1 MELEDIYRRD
11 LNLLVALKVLIEEG
25 SVSQAALR
33 LNLSQSAT
41 SRVLG
46 RLREL
51 LNDPL
56 FTRQGQH
63 LIPTKKALEISQR
76 IDQPLESFRQL
87 LSPSDFDPY
96 YCSERFSDRNHRL
109 RDANHLAVCV
119 T

>member
-76 IDQPLESFRQL
+76 IENHSANCLAL
-87 LSPSDFDPY
+87 VLST
-96 YCSERFSDRNHRL
+96 L
-109 RDANHLAVCV
+109 TIAVNV
-119 T
+119 F